1 MSVRLC
7 YLERARRGGLLRAL
21 RLFGQGVDEHWPGTS
36 PRLGSLDDAL
46 PWIDRGAEWL
56 QERLSQSRAGG
67 YLEALVLDVDGA
79 TCSWV
84 AGLGSDYQAIAAAAR
99 LGHST
104 GADALGDLSG
114 GESSGV
120 TPITFFAGEP
130 TDSTIQPLANPG
142 EDAEP
147 DEDASGSVGLL
158 ARLKKPSTKK
168 LLAPVGRRGIL
179 AACDVP
185 GRLFIDSLDRR
196 GVEVGRAI
204 TLWHAIAQ
212 AWDPASDVRGANI
225 KADEVLVASGPACAV
240 VLVDPGEIDASMDDV
255 DATPPRLIW
264 AWSRGGML
272 LAGGS
277 MRLAHS
283 RTDDDTELALEQGE
297 ASRLATEW
305 LAWSMQLGV
314 SPNRVVCVLPD
325 STRENGSAA
334 RFGAALTKAWPGSVG
349 DAGFFEDPIAATF
362 ERLATALEGTPLPR
376 GLAAQPGDA
385 LVELSSRPGG
395 AHRSMYKWLAGVV
408 LVASVV
414 MGVVAWQAGK
424 SAQRLVQAS
433 QVWKAKGEETVL
445 AALGVRPVTD
455 SVDAMR
461 TEVRLRQRE
470 LVPPSRVVPAKPVL
484 AELETITM
492 IISNEALTLESI
504 DLSSGNLV
512 RMTLTAPEVPMLEKV
527 TESLRRISGSHVNA
541 WEANYRDYT
550 DSSGSKAV
558 RATYTATWQA
568 DAVLGAGGAP

>member
-21 RLFGQGVDEHWPGTS
+21 RLFGQGVDERWPGSS
-36 PRLGSLDDAL
+36 PRLGSLEDAL

-56 QERLSQSRAGG
+56 QERLSQSRAAG

-104 GADALGDLSG
+104 GADPLGDMPG

-130 TDSTIQPLANPG
+130 TDSTIQPLANPSD
-142 EDAEP
+142 EEAEP
-147 DEDASGSVGLL
+147 ADESSGGVGLL
-158 ARLKKPSTKK
+158 AKLRKPSTQKQPIP
-168 LLAPVGRRGIL
+168 AGRRGIL

-204 TLWHAIAQ
+204 TLWHALAQ
-212 AWDPASDVRGANI
+212 AWDPASEVRRANRNS
-225 KADEVLVASGPACAV
+225 DEILAASGPACAV
-240 VLVDPGEIDASMDDV
+240 LLVDPGEADASIDDA

-283 RTDDDTELALEQGE
+283 RTDDETELTLEQGE
-297 ASRLATEW
+297 ASRLAAEW

-314 SPNRVVCVLPD
+314 TPNRVVCVLPE

-349 DAGFFEDPIAATF
+349 DAGFFDDPIAATF

-376 GLAAQPGDA
+376 GLVAQPGDA

-424 SAQRLVQAS
+424 SAERLVQAS
-433 QVWKAKGEETVL
+433 QVWKAKGEETVV
-445 AALGVRPVTD
+445 AALGVRPLTD
-455 SVDAMR
+455 SLDAMR

-492 IISNEALTLESI
+492 VVSHEALTLESI

-512 RMTLTAPEVPMLEKV
+512 RMTLTAPELPMLEKV

-568 DAVLGAGGAP
+568 DAAPGGGQ